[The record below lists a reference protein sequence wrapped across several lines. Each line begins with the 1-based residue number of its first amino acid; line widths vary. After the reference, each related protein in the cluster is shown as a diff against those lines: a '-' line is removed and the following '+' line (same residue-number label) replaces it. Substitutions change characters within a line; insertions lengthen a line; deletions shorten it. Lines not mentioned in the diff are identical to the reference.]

1 VWSSFVRVESFNVLP
16 RRENR
21 KMVFTAALLEYVI
34 AHVAFILATLFSQIF
49 EQDLSFLCA
58 LRKDID
64 MRHHGY
70 GIPS

>member
-1 VWSSFVRVESFNVLP
+1 
-16 RRENR
+16 
-21 KMVFTAALLEYVI
+21 MVFTAALLEYVI